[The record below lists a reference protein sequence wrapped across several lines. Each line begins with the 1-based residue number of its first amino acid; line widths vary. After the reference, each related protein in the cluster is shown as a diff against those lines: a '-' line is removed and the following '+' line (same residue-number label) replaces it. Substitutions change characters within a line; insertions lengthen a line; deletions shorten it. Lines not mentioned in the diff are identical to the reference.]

1 VRDLSPDEHRAFKDE
16 LYEAFAGAGKAL
28 SSSKRLEMLD
38 LLAQKERSV
47 QELADAMDVSVAN
60 ASQHLQTLVDAHL
73 VAKRSEGTYRYYKLA
88 DDGVFDLWRA
98 LRDLARDQLPEIDAI
113 VERYLGP
120 REAAPTPSPDSLAA
134 LDDEDMILLDVRPE
148 DEYREGHL
156 PGSRSVPID
165 EIEDRADEL
174 PEDEEYLVYCRGPF
188 CVYSDQAVDI
198 LNDTGRQARRLEPG
212 LPDWKAMGLTVATDF
227 EEVDA

>member
-1 VRDLSPDEHRAFKDE
+1 VNSPFIDPSYIAPLIKDGCQE
-16 LYEAFAGAGKAL
+16 LPR
-28 SSSKRLEMLD
+28 RLQVSAD
-38 LLAQKERSV
+38 LLRGARRWWFRG
-47 QELADAMDVSVAN
+47 VA
-60 ASQHLQTLVDAHL
+60 ALHL